1 MTTSNQIAVLTI
13 PAEEWNNLKQ
23 QIELLTNKI
32 SKIVDKEEKELVT
45 IPEAMKILKVGRAT
59 IERYLENGVFESVQL
74 AGKGSKK
81 YISRKQINHALENG
95 MV

>member
-1 MTTSNQIAVLTI
+1 MSVTTQIAVLTI
-13 PAEEWNNLKQ
+13 PVDEWNMLKQ
-23 QIELLTNKI
+23 QIEILTNKV

-81 YISRKQINHALENG
+81 YISRKQINHVLENG
-95 MV
+95 Y